1 MNCKKL
7 FRFALI
13 VLLVLLAGGG
23 ALAEGNVA
31 KINGNEYATF
41 DAALAAAADGDT
53 ITLLQDAT
61 TVGIALE
68 NRSLTIDG
76 QNHKLTFT
84 NEGIALWTYKPEF
97 FSPVLTFNSCNIEM
111 NGIGATA
118 RKDDWKWMAI
128 EINAASL
135 ILNNTLMSLTAPSN
149 AASNIH
155 AIYCENFSTIS
166 MTNSSLS
173 IRNYPHNA
181 LEWNGGSGG
190 YYFTMDNSTFI
201 AEKNRSGL
209 AGTFGV
215 KATNNSIFNVNN
227 NTGNGSNGSHF
238 DFENCTVEFN
248 NNGAVGLSAGNL
260 TLKDTTLTA
269 NNNKAE
275 GVTFTGTGT
284 IANSHITVSGTVGNT
299 LSKWGTYPAAFYIRN
314 NATCTIDDKSSL
326 TIQDNTATGLLIGT
340 KASLSAEKAQITIT
354 RNYAYM
360 EHLSAGTVPTDELAH
375 LAKTG
380 GGIHV
385 RSGASATLPS
395 NAQVYNNHAL
405 VAGDDIYVE
414 PSGAISF
421 GNTGAGWKLDGDPD
435 CTDAIDG
442 WYDDSEPDADSGE
455 SRRWEAHATGT
466 EKNYIKLETGREF
479 ASLNN
484 PLALKAAHGLRV
496 VPGTP
501 STPTVD
507 VPQTGDSTPLMLYAM
522 LAALSLAA
530 FAVLLRRRAH
540 G

>member
-1 MNCKKL
+1 MYDELQKTVSFCAD
-7 FRFALI
+7 RS
-13 VLLVLLAGGG
+13 VGSPRGGG

-61 TVGIALE
+61 TAGINLSKA
-68 NRSLTIDG
+68 LTIDG
-76 QNHKLTFT
+76 GESSKHTLTFT
-84 NEGIALWTYKPEF
+84 KYGIAMWDG
-97 FSPVLTFNSCNIEM
+97 SSLTFNNCNVVME
-111 NGIGATA
+111 GIGSTPYTAEWNWVTICISKAT
-118 RKDDWKWMAI
+118 
-128 EINAASL
+128 L
-135 ILNNTLMSLTAPSN
+135 TLNNSN
-149 AASNIH
+149 MFLDAEGTTKATH
-155 AIYCENFSTIS
+155 AIYFCKGSTELHLNN
-166 MTNSSLS
+166 NSKLE
-173 IRNYPHNA
+173 IRNYSEDA
-181 LEWNGGSGG
+181 LERDKDAPGD
-190 YYFTMDNSTFI
+190 YYFYLDNSTYI
-201 AEKNRSGL
+201 SENNRSGITN
-209 AGTFGV
+209 TFYV
-215 KATNNSIFNVNN
+215 IATNNSIFNVNKS
-227 NTGNGSNGSHF
+227 TGNGSNGSHF
-238 DFENCTVEFN
+238 DFENCTVNFN
-248 NNGAVGLSAGNL
+248 NNVDNGLSATNL
-260 TLKDTTLTA
+260 ILKNTKLTA
-269 NNNKAE
+269 DGNGID
-275 GVTFTGTGT
+275 GVTFSSGDITDSTIH
-284 IANSHITVSGTVGNT
+284 IANTKGTKISQWSRSAGMYVKGTSSIKGNST
-299 LSKWGTYPAAFYIRN
+299 
-314 NATCTIDDKSSL
+314 L
-326 TIQDNTATGLLIGT
+326 TIVDGTATGLLLKEDVKLTIEEGVTVEILRNQAYQEYCST
-340 KASLSAEKAQITIT
+340 KDKIAQ
-354 RNYAYM
+354 
-360 EHLSAGTVPTDELAH
+360 
-375 LAKTG
+375 TG

-385 RSGASATLPS
+385 RSGASAILPS

-421 GNTGAGWKLDGDPD
+421 GNTGAGWKLDGVPD

-479 ASLNN
+479 YSLNI